1 MTLSLLWRAAPYIA
15 AALAVI
21 VIIGSVWAWAH
32 GKDRQIASLRANRVA
47 AITWAL
53 RAETDYAVEHVN
65 LAGARRSIDLQNA
78 SLAAAERQNAATV
91 QALARNR
98 QEADRAAVATDR
110 RVASWREREAT
121 LRARG
126 DLCIGALDLVRGA
139 R

>member
-1 MTLSLLWRAAPYIA
+1 MFGLSIRAIVELAGGLAVAALVGGFLLWI
-15 AALAVI
+15 
-21 VIIGSVWAWAH
+21 H
-32 GKDRQIASLRANRVA
+32 GKDTQIASLRSNRVA
-47 AITWAL
+47 AITYAL

-98 QEADRAAVATDR
+98 QEADRAALATDR